1 MALAVILFGESL
13 TPMQV
18 AGGALVIFA
27 VILAETG
34 RPNAGDAGVS

>member
-1 MALAVILFGESL
+1 
-13 TPMQV
+13 MQV

-34 RPNAGDAGVS
+34 RPDRVDAAASEGA